1 MRVDSDGF
9 LSASVVGETTRF
21 AEVEPGVYTAVRVG
35 APPDAAT
42 TMRIVPPTL
51 FPKQATNAY
60 EGSPIALWVFA
71 AITVVTLVR
80 SLIHVF
86 APDGGAASIATV
98 PLDAFTVGGAV
109 TVVHVCGL
117 WGLSQLLMALVGVVV
132 LWRYR
137 NMVPLMYA
145 LLVVEYAGRLLLTRF
160 KPIELAGT
168 APGAIANYVLVPLAI
183 VMLVLALW
191 RRPT

>member
-1 MRVDSDGF
+1 
-9 LSASVVGETTRF
+9 
-21 AEVEPGVYTAVRVG
+21 VR
-35 APPDAAT
+35 
-42 TMRIVPPTL
+42 PTV

-60 EGSPIALWVFA
+60 EGAPIALWVFA
-71 AITVVTLVR
+71 ALMAVTFVR

-98 PLDAFTVGGAV
+98 PLDAFTANGAA
-109 TVVHVCGL
+109 TVVHVFGL

-137 NMVPLMYA
+137 NLVPLMYA
-145 LLVVEYAGRLLLTRF
+145 LLIVEYAGRLLLTRF

-168 APGAIANYVLVPLAI
+168 APGAVANYVLIPLAI
-183 VMLVLALW
+183 VMLVLAL
-191 RRPT
+191 RRRAT